1 MRTKSSGGL
10 IGSLLK
16 QLKRLAFTL
25 NEKPS
30 TAVEEYTLEH
40 FLLYHGLVGT
50 SPENQPEFKQVRA
63 DILEAFEHKSSLS
76 LSIAL
81 KLQPLWWEDKLQSII
96 SEVRASHGEELCI
109 SLLCP
114 AESGNEELPPAQ
126 NPLKSEDWRVRSNA
140 ANLLSTLSA
149 TSAVPR
155 IIESLDETS
164 TDSLKAAFCHIS
176 YCLSLLKSDQS
187 RTALVKYLNDE
198 EPWFRVDAA
207 RALATWP
214 WADVAADLARAI
226 LDNHNLSDYT
236 SIVIARKHHPLSLL
250 QHPDRLYQEAG
261 LEMVIEIIKASS
273 QTFQT
278 EIVMETGVH
287 WCWPQLHR
295 LAPDFTS
302 ARATRATLALGDW
315 LKEHSPLLAEHQT
328 NFEIQP
334 SDQEAAAALRALSE
348 EKLLLQVEETLA
360 IISSEASCN
369 RLAESLETYR
379 PAAENSFEDIRHTV
393 WLAGKLGITRSAP
406 RLVELLKEQ
415 LSCTDEIIE
424 ALGLLGDP
432 VAAGQLI
439 ELARNTVDLEERK
452 ARPTSAHPIEES
464 DAAAAKHYWLI
475 LKALGHISHA
485 SSIELL
491 LDASEDFAPDKR
503 QQALQSLIST
513 CSQSDYKVH
522 STRVHET
529 ITRCLNDP
537 SAQVRMAALDG
548 VAQLQLIDLTSKV
561 LKLFDSKEV
570 SLSRKSL
577 SVLSELADCGHKQAV
592 TAAVDSK
599 LRSEFDRY
607 KKEKLQDFLDSL

>member
-81 KLQPLWWEDKLQSII
+81 KLQPLWWEDKLQSIF
-96 SEVRASHGEELCI
+96 SEVRSSHGEELCVA
-109 SLLCP
+109 LLCP

-140 ANLLSTLSA
+140 ANLLSTLTA
-149 TSAVPR
+149 TTAVPR

-164 TDSLKAAFCHIS
+164 TDNLKAAFCHIA
-176 YCLSLLKSDQS
+176 YCLSRLKSEQS
-187 RTALVKYLNDE
+187 KTALIKYLNDE

-207 RALATWP
+207 RSLATWP
-214 WADVAADLARAI
+214 WDAVAADLARAI
-226 LDNHNLSDYT
+226 LDHHNLSDYT

-250 QHPDRLYQEAG
+250 QHPDRLCQEAG

-273 QTFQT
+273 QTFQA

-287 WCWPQLHR
+287 WCWPDLYR
-295 LAPDFTS
+295 SASDFTS
-302 ARATRATLALGDW
+302 ARRMRATLALCNW
-315 LKEHSPLLAEHQT
+315 LKEHSSMLAEHH
-328 NFEIQP
+328 NDLEIQP
-334 SDQEAAAALRALSE
+334 SDQEAAAVLHTLTE
-348 EKLLLQVEETLA
+348 EKLLAQVEETLT

-369 RLAESLETYR
+369 RLAEALDTYH
-379 PAAENSFEDIRHTV
+379 PAAASSIEDIRHTV
-393 WLAGKLGITRSAP
+393 WLAGKLGVTRSAP

-415 LSCTDEIIE
+415 LSFTDDVIE

-432 VAAGQLI
+432 LAAGKLV

-452 ARPTSAHPIEES
+452 SRPASAHPIEES

-475 LKALGHISHA
+475 LKALGHIPHA
-485 SSIELL
+485 SSLELL

-503 QQALQSLIST
+503 QQALQSLIAT
-513 CSQSDYKVH
+513 CRQNDYKAH

-548 VAQLQLIDLTSKV
+548 VAQLQLVDLTAKV

-570 SLSRKSL
+570 SISRKSL
-577 SVLSELADCGHKQAV
+577 SVLSELADSGHKPEV

-599 LRSEFDRY
+599 LRTEFDRY
-607 KKEKLQDFLDSL
+607 KKEKLQNFLDGL